1 MTGVPTSSQPT
12 TGKKRLDREN
22 EIVLSE
28 VKSGPY
34 EAKSGISTDLN
45 ESNISAQR
53 AKSVLAVVEPLIF
66 DRKRSFGEVVG
77 SEHPAKESTISKRHR
92 TVPDDNSLLAK
103 KRWFETVVRS
113 EHDASEGGSSEQ
125 QKNVLG
131 DDSQLIRK
139 RSFGTVVG
147 SEHHASEGGSPKRH
161 KIVLDEDSQL
171 TSNPSEGEAKPL
183 VGKCDQ
189 R

>member
-12 TGKKRLDREN
+12 THKKPIDHEN
-22 EIVLSE
+22 EIVLSQ

-53 AKSVLAVVEPLIF
+53 TKSVLAVVEPLRS

-77 SEHPAKESTISKRHR
+77 SEHRATESTISKRHK
-92 TVPDDNSLLAK
+92 TVPDNDSLLTR
-103 KRWFETVVRS
+103 KRWFGTVVGS
-113 EHDASEGGSSEQ
+113 EHAATEGGSSEQ
-125 QKNVLG
+125 HKNVL
-131 DDSQLIRK
+131 DDDIQLIRK

-147 SEHHASEGGSPKRH
+147 SEHHASEGSLSKRH
-161 KIVLDEDSQL
+161 KIVPDEDSQL

-183 VGKCDQ
+183 VRKCDQ
-189 R
+189 K